1 MYIRSLLL
9 AALAVVALPATA
21 SAAFQ
26 QIDGSPLDVFVGDSG
41 RLQARYDGQTSG
53 EFFPSS
59 SNEANAGFSLG
70 TDLGQSPTLYGY
82 AGSGFTPVSQT
93 PVTGTGTAP
102 DPFRVITVYKA
113 AISSQ
118 SQQQPPG
125 EITVT
130 QTVTYVNGTSSF
142 RVRTEI
148 RSNGQTNVTFR
159 PQMGADLT
167 PGGSDSGFG
176 YLVGGA
182 PTRTVGGYNPS
193 SGGAALIG
201 EVTPWR
207 SYQAEHYTTV
217 NTALRDLAGNGLTN
231 AISNVF
237 VDIGTGAQWPDV
249 TLCGCGTSTAAY
261 EADWRFTR
269 FAGLSLEPANAD
281 RAVGDTHTLT
291 VKAQSPEGGPGGGT
305 NVHFQVD
312 GANDASGTAVTGP
325 DGSTSFSY
333 TGANAG
339 SDFVRAFGDINGN
352 GTQDGGEPSATAQ
365 VNWIAPVPG
374 STVALT
380 PVRGTVL
387 VKLPRGTTLPGA
399 EDAGFR
405 GAKARAAQAGRF
417 VPLSQVAS
425 IPVNSQVD
433 VSKGEVK
440 LTSAANLTGLTQT
453 SNFYSG
459 RFLIRQRASRRPVTE
474 LQMTGGSFRSCK
486 VSKRSS
492 ADGPDATA
500 ARRGKRV
507 RRLWGNGKGRFRTR
521 GRYSSATV
529 RGTTWLVQDHCG
541 GTLTRV
547 ARQPRTNRV
556 VVRDFAR
563 RRNVT
568 VRAGR
573 SYFARPRAARRR

>member
-1 MYIRSLLL
+1 MFRRSLFLATL
-9 AALAVVALPATA
+9 AVAALPSTAT
-21 SAAFQ
+21 AAFQ
-26 QIDGSPLDVFVGDSG
+26 QIDGSPLDVFVGDTG

-70 TDLGQSPTLYGY
+70 TDLGRSPTLFGY
-82 AGSGFTPVSQT
+82 AGSSFTPVTQT
-93 PVTGTGTAP
+93 PPTGTGVPA
-102 DPFRVITVYKA
+102 DPFQVVTVYKA
-113 AISSQ
+113 AVSSQ
-118 SQQQPPG
+118 SQEQPPG
-125 EITVT
+125 EIQVR
-130 QTVTYVNGTSSF
+130 QIVTYVNGQISF
-142 RVRTEI
+142 RVRTELTSTG
-148 RSNGQTNVTFR
+148 RTNVTFR

-176 YLVGGA
+176 YLAGA
-182 PTRTVGGYNPS
+182 APARTVGGYNPS

-231 AISNVF
+231 AVSGAF

-249 TLCGCGTSTAAY
+249 TLCGCGTATTAY

-269 FAGLSLEPANAD
+269 FAGLSLEPQEASL
-281 RAVGDTHTLT
+281 AVGDTHTLT
-291 VKAQSPEGGPGGGT
+291 VKSQSPEGGPGSGAT
-305 NVHFQVD
+305 IQYTVN
-312 GANDASGTAVTGP
+312 GANATAGSVVTGP
-325 DGSTSFSY
+325 DGSASISLVGT
-333 TGANAG
+333 NAG
-339 SDFVRAFGDINGN
+339 SDFVTAFADLNGD
-352 GTQDGGEPSATAQ
+352 GTQSSGEPAATAQ
-365 VNWIAPVPG
+365 VEWIAPIPG

-380 PVRGTVL
+380 PVRGIVL
-387 VKLPRGTTLPGA
+387 VKLPAGA
-399 EDAGFR
+399 SARAAGFR
-405 GAKARAAQAGRF
+405 GAKARKAQSGGF
-417 VPLSQVAS
+417 VPLAQVAS
-425 IPVNSQVD
+425 VPVKSQVD

-440 LTSAANLTGLTQT
+440 LTSAANLRGLVQQ

-459 RFLIRQRASRRPVTE
+459 RFQVLQKASSRPVTE
-474 LQMTGGSFRSCK
+474 LRMTGGSFRSCK

-492 ADGPDATA
+492 AGGPDALA
-500 ARRGKRV
+500 AASRGKRV

-547 ARQPRTNRV
+547 ARSPRTNRV

-563 RRNVT
+563 KRNVT

-573 SYFARPRAARRR
+573 SYFARPRAR

>member
-1 MYIRSLLL
+1 MIRRLLLL
-9 AALAVVALPATA
+9 ATLVAVVAPSTA

-26 QIDGSPLDVFVGDSG
+26 RIDGSPIDVYVGDSG
-41 RLQARYDGQTSG
+41 RLQARYDGQTAG

-59 SNEANAGFSLG
+59 SDEANAGFSLG

-82 AGSGFTPVSQT
+82 AGAGFTPVTQT
-93 PVTGTGTAP
+93 PVTGSGAAA
-102 DPFRVITVYKA
+102 DPFQVVTVYSA
-113 AISSQ
+113 PVSSQ

-125 EITVT
+125 RISVR
-130 QTVTYVNGTSSF
+130 QVVTYVNGQSAF
-142 RVRTEI
+142 RVRTELT
-148 RSNGQTNVTFR
+148 STGQTNVTFR

-176 YLVGGA
+176 YLAGGA
-182 PTRTVGGYNPS
+182 PARTVGGFNPS
-193 SGGAALIG
+193 SSGAALIG

-231 AISNVF
+231 AVSGVF

-269 FAGLSLEPANAD
+269 FAGLSLEPENAE

-291 VKAQSPEGGPGGGT
+291 VKSQSPEGGPGGGST
-305 NVHFQVD
+305 IHYTVNGSNSTTGSV
-312 GANDASGTAVTGP
+312 VTGP
-325 DGSTSFSY
+325 DGSAAISY

-339 SDFVRAFGDINGN
+339 NDFITAFADLNGD
-352 GTQDGGEPSATAQ
+352 GTQSSGEPAATAQ
-365 VNWIAPVPG
+365 VEWIAPIPG

-387 VKLPRGTTLPGA
+387 VKLPRGASPIA
-399 EDAGFR
+399 AGFR
-405 GAKARAAQAGRF
+405 GAKARKAQAGGF

-425 IPVNSQVD
+425 VPVKSQID
-433 VSKGEVK
+433 VARGEVR
-440 LTSAANLTGLTQT
+440 LTSAANLQGLVQH

-459 RFLIRQRASRRPVTE
+459 RFQVLQQPSRRPITE
-474 LQMTGGSFRSCK
+474 LRMTGGSFRSCR

-492 ADGPDATA
+492 ANDPDALA
-500 ARRGKRV
+500 AASRGKRV

-547 ARQPRTNRV
+547 ARSPRTNRV

-563 RRNVT
+563 KRNVT

-573 SYFARPRAARRR
+573 SYFARPRAR